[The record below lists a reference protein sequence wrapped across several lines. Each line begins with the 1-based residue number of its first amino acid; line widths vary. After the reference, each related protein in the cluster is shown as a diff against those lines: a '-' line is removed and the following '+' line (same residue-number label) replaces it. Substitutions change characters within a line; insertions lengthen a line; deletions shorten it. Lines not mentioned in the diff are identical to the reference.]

1 MSFFAELVPA
11 KPIHTHA
18 LVIGKKAYIYI
29 GESTTRA
36 TSKPT
41 NRNAGA
47 FWYRTVV
54 LIVVSTVTIL
64 AMMHVFRE
72 SKTSSL
78 PPFFSLK

>member
-1 MSFFAELVPA
+1 MHAFIQFIRFDSFNNNFLHR
-11 KPIHTHA
+11 ILHLSLLYTHA
-18 LVIGKKAYIYI
+18 LFIGKKAYIYI

-54 LIVVSTVTIL
+54 LIVV
-64 AMMHVFRE
+64 
-72 SKTSSL
+72 
-78 PPFFSLK
+78 